1 MKKQMAQNYR
11 IFTLVALLLFA
22 FSLICFVG
30 AATSQEYTLKLTKQP
45 ENEVLIAFPL
55 NAEDRFFLDYI
66 HSKDKTPVHD
76 VFHIS
81 KKGKLVLIEEHYEW
95 YGAGLAFHPGGIGQI
110 KFENDGTRVVLN
122 RELDQFLLRVGRI
135 ANHTLSFK
143 SKKIPLT
150 SIAKGGDLIEFV
162 VDIHKDGEDN

>member
-1 MKKQMAQNYR
+1 MAQNYR
-11 IFTLVALLLFA
+11 ISTTAVLLLFA
-22 FSLICFVG
+22 ATFFSFVSV
-30 AATSQEYTLKLTKQP
+30 ATSQEHTLKLIKQP
-45 ENEVLIAFPL
+45 ENEVIMAFSL

-95 YGAGLAFHPGGIGQI
+95 YGAGLAFHSEGIGQI

-135 ANHTLSFK
+135 ANHTLTIK
-143 SKKIPLT
+143 SEEIPLI
-150 SIAKGGDLIEFV
+150 SIAHGGDLIEFV
-162 VDIHKDGEDN
+162 VDIHNNGEDN

>member
-1 MKKQMAQNYR
+1 MKKMAQDYR
-11 IFTLVALLLFA
+11 ILTTTILPLFVAMILCFA
-22 FSLICFVG
+22 RVS
-30 AATSQEYTLKLTKQP
+30 TSQEYSLKLTKQP
-45 ENEVLIAFPL
+45 ENEVLMAISL
-55 NAEDRFFLDYI
+55 NAEECFFLDYI

-76 VFHIS
+76 IFHIG
-81 KKGKLVLIEEHYEW
+81 KKGKLVLVEEHYEW

-150 SIAKGGDLIEFV
+150 SIAHGGDLIEFV
-162 VDIHKDGEDN
+162 VDIHKNGEDK